1 MRGSER
7 LSAMSRLRTASLK
20 LDRSDCARRLLR
32 RRVREAEDRVELAA
46 LGAVD
51 GLWEW
56 NLTADEVIYSRRWK
70 SMLGYDVDE
79 IGRAPSEWTDRV
91 HEDDRHVLDEALDL
105 HLKGE
110 TPHFECEYR
119 MRQHDGTYRW
129 MYARG
134 VALRD
139 RDGSPIRIAGSQT
152 DIQERRMAVE
162 ELMKTAFHDGLTG
175 LPNRF
180 LFMDRLSQLL
190 AKAQRDPLA
199 AFAVMFLDLDRF
211 KVINDTLG
219 HLAGD
224 QLLVEVS
231 HRLQYCVRPGDTVA
245 RGGRLLGD
253 GNTVARLGGDEFTI
267 ILEGVA
273 TEREAVLIAER
284 IEKELSAPFDIGGR
298 ETYTSASIGIA
309 FSWTGYVSADDMIR
323 DADTA
328 MYRAKNLGRSRFEI
342 CDHAMHES
350 IRRTIRLES
359 DLREAIEQDEFVLNY
374 QAIVDLRV
382 GRISGFEALL
392 RWEHPEQG
400 LVSPERFIEIAEE
413 SGSIREIGSWVFR
426 RVCLDLTR
434 WNGGEGSHWISVNVS
449 ARELVLAGFVE
460 SLIRQVTQSG
470 VDPARLKI
478 EVTESAIISNVEIA
492 VKALHM
498 VRDFGI
504 GICIDDFGTGYSSFS
519 NLSTYPVDTLKIDQ
533 SFVSGMS
540 DSNENWKLVGT
551 MVPLAAI
558 LGKTSVAEG
567 VETTEQVARLRELG
581 CTFGQG
587 FYFARPMAFAAAV
600 ELLASDPRW

>member
-32 RRVREAEDRVELAA
+32 RRVREAEDRVGLAA

-56 NLTADEVIYSRRWK
+56 NLTADEVVYSRRWK

-284 IEKELSAPFDIGGR
+284 IEKELSTPFDIGGR

-359 DLREAIEQDEFVLNY
+359 DLREAIERDEFVLNY

-400 LVSPERFIEIAEE
+400 LVSPESFIEIAEE

>member
-1 MRGSER
+1 
-7 LSAMSRLRTASLK
+7 
-20 LDRSDCARRLLR
+20 
-32 RRVREAEDRVELAA
+32 
-46 LGAVD
+46 
-51 GLWEW
+51 LWEW
-56 NLTADEVIYSRRWK
+56 NLTADEVVYSRRWK

-284 IEKELSAPFDIGGR
+284 IEKELSTPFDIGGR

-359 DLREAIEQDEFVLNY
+359 DLREAIERDEFVLNY

-400 LVSPERFIEIAEE
+400 LVSPESFIEIAEE

>member
-1 MRGSER
+1 
-7 LSAMSRLRTASLK
+7 MSRLRTASLK

-309 FSWTGYVSADDMIR
+309 LSWTGYVSADDMIR

-460 SLIRQVTQSG
+460 SLIRQVTHSG